1 MTGLDPTRS
10 TANRLLS
17 RRVLLQSGAIVGTA
31 VFSGTA
37 VAIAAALHRPAPH
50 GSPDKFRITQQA
62 LFAKYGTPVTERFLP
77 LGRALPP
84 LRVHVLEAGAG
95 EPVLMLHGG
104 NGVAAGLEPLLHEV
118 QQRFHVVAPD
128 RPGCGLSDMIDY
140 RVATPTVAS
149 FRAHCVAFVT
159 ALLDELDLTRVSIVA
174 NSMGG
179 YWALV
184 FALAHAE
191 RVRRLVLVGEPAAS
205 AARPAFMRRL
215 LGIPGINSLLYATVL
230 RPSAESIR
238 QSYRR
243 MLVAHV
249 ERVSREMLECSYAA
263 AVLPGAQLAWLSML
277 ERVTTLWGPSELTYA
292 LRPEL
297 AHLAVPTLFVW
308 GDRDTFGPPSLGEE
322 MSRIMPNARAE
333 VVVDAGHLVWLDQP
347 ERCARL
353 VTEFLAV
360 PVDAE
365 PSKAR

>member
-1 MTGLDPTRS
+1 M
-10 TANRLLS
+10 N
-17 RRVLLQSGAIVGTA
+17 RRVALQTGAIAGTVMLGGGA
-31 VFSGTA
+31 I
-37 VAIAAALHRPAPH
+37 AIAAAVRRPAPS
-50 GSPDKFRITQQA
+50 GSPDEFRLAQQA
-62 LFAKYGTPVTERFLP
+62 VFAKYGTSVTERFVV

-84 LRVHVLEAGAG
+84 LRVHVIEAGAG
-95 EPVLMLHGG
+95 DPVLLLHGG
-104 NGVAAGLEPLLHEV
+104 NGVAAGLEPLLHAV
-118 QQRFHVVAPD
+118 QQGYHVIAPD

-149 FRAHCVAFVT
+149 FRAHCVAFV
-159 ALLDELDLTRVSIVA
+159 ASLLNELGLARVSIVA

-184 FALAHAE
+184 FALAQAD

-205 AARPAFMRRL
+205 AERPAFMRRL
-215 LGIPGINSLLYATVL
+215 LGVPGINSLLYATVL

-238 QSYRR
+238 ESYRR

-249 ERVSREMLECSYAA
+249 ERVPRETLQCSYAA

-277 ERVTTLWGPSELTYA
+277 EQVTTLWGPSELTYA

-308 GDRDTFGPPSLGEE
+308 GDRDTFGSPLLGQE

-333 VVVDAGHLVWLDQP
+333 VVADAGHLVWLDQP

-353 VTEFLAV
+353 VTNFLAL
-360 PVDAE
+360 PDGEHA
-365 PSKAR
+365 